1 MGEIGGIDRLLARV
15 YYDLKS
21 PAAYAGAEKV
31 FAEARRRDPT
41 ITIHDV
47 REYLQKQRVYT
58 MHRLRRRRF
67 DRLRTKASGLHTDWQ
82 ADLAIFDQLA
92 AKNDGYK
99 YLLVCIDVLSRKLF
113 VAPVRSK
120 SPPDMIEAFD
130 RIWAQNDD
138 IRPHKLGTDRGL
150 EFQAKKMLQYFDQK
164 QIDKRVVYSP
174 DVHASMAERANRTIK
189 ERLYRF
195 FSEQNTT
202 RWVDAIQKVVDGINA
217 SVNRTTGVAPNSVT
231 FKNARQLHDKLYK
244 GEDEEVVDK
253 RKPLSIGQIV
263 RISGE
268 RGIFDKGYL
277 PTFTDELFKIRAI
290 TGGSPV
296 TAYKLEDLGG
306 EEILGVFYR
315 EELVPTSVDETSHR
329 IAEVLKTRTRK
340 GVKEHF
346 VSWLGY
352 SPQHN
357 SWIRDEDIVRHAP

>member
-1 MGEIGGIDRLLARV
+1 
-15 YYDLKS
+15 
-21 PAAYAGAEKV
+21 
-31 FAEARRRDPT
+31 
-41 ITIHDV
+41 
-47 REYLQKQRVYT
+47 

-67 DRLRTKASGLHTDWQ
+67 ERLKTRPSGLHTDWQ
-82 ADLAIFDQLA
+82 ADLAIFDQLT

-113 VAPVRSK
+113 VSPVRSK
-120 SPPDMIEAFD
+120 ASTDMIDAFD
-130 RIWAQNDD
+130 RVWSANDG
-138 IRPHKLGTDRGL
+138 IRPHKLYTDRGL
-150 EFQAKKMLQYFDQK
+150 EFQARKMLEYFEQK

-217 SVNRTTGVAPNSVT
+217 SVNRVTGVAPNSVT
-231 FKNARQLHDKLYK
+231 FKNAPQLFKKLYK
-244 GEDEEVVDK
+244 DDQQVDG
-253 RKPLSIGQIV
+253 RKALSVGQIV
-263 RISGE
+263 RISKE
-268 RGIFDKGYL
+268 RGQFDKAYL

-315 EELVPTSVDETSHR
+315 EELVPTSLDETSHR
-329 IAEVLKTRTRK
+329 IAEVLRTRTRK

-352 SPQHN
+352 SPEHN
-357 SWIRDEDIVRHAP
+357 SWIRDEDIVRHT